1 MGRID
6 RFPRF
11 PFRDFDNCA
20 VACAHDGRCALRHER
35 FLAQYGNPASN
46 QVQSFAFPPGL
57 GPIRD
62 NDNDPV
68 HNSDIMISIFPEGKQ
83 FDHWDAE
90 LPELARSKRFVETM
104 TD

>member
-1 MGRID
+1 MAS
-6 RFPRF
+6 
-11 PFRDFDNCA
+11 RDFHSETSIIVPSRA
-20 VACAHDGRCALRHER
+20 RMMIGVRSVTSASLRNVW
-35 FLAQYGNPASN
+35 NPISH
-46 QVQSFAFPPGL
+46 QVQRFVFLPGL
-57 GPIRD
+57 GTIGD

-90 LPELARSKRFVETM
+90 VPELARSKRFVETM

>member
-1 MGRID
+1 MRRID
-6 RFPRF
+6 RSLRF

-20 VACAHDGRCALRHER
+20 VACAHDNRWPVRHQR
-35 FLAQYGNPASN
+35 FLAQCGNTASN
-46 QVQSFAFPPGL
+46 QVQGFAVLSGL

-68 HNSDIMISIFPEGKQ
+68 HNSDIMVSIFLQAKQ
-83 FDHWDAE
+83 FDHGDAE
-90 LPELARSKRFVETM
+90 LPGLAQSKRFVETM